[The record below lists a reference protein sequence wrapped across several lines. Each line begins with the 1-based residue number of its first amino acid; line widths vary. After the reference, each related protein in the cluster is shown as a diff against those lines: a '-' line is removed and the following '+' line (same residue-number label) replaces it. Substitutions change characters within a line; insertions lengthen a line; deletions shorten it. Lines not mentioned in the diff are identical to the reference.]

1 MFCSNCGKENPD
13 NAKFCAGCGKPIA
26 QAAAQPATAPPVQ
39 QTIIN
44 MAPPPQAAPATPAAS
59 GISPKSRTVTGV
71 LAFFFG
77 WLGIHRFYAGKTGS
91 AIIMLILG
99 IIASVAYFLGFP
111 YVLYLLELW
120 VLIDFIMILIGKFK
134 DKNGLLI
141 KK

>member
-26 QAAAQPATAPPVQ
+26 QAAAQPAAAPPVQ

-44 MAPPPQAAPATPAAS
+44 MAPPPQAAPAAPAAA
-59 GISPKSRTVTGV
+59 GISPKSRAVTGV

-91 AIIMLILG
+91 AIFMLILG
-99 IIASVAYFLGFP
+99 IIGIVAYFLGFP
-111 YVLYLLELW
+111 YVLSLLGLW
-120 VLIDFIMILIGKFK
+120 VLIDFIMILVGKFK